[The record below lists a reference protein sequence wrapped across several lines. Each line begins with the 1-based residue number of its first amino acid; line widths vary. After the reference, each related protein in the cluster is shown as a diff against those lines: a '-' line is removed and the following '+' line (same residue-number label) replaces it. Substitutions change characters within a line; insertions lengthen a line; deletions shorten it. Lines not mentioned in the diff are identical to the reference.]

1 MARAGSERAE
11 EYSAKLEVAMRIAE
25 AEEVAL
31 RRRARRAQARGGGE
45 GGEGAAETETG
56 LPRRTCGPVHDE

>member
-1 MARAGSERAE
+1 
-11 EYSAKLEVAMRIAE
+11 MRIAE

-45 GGEGAAETETG
+45 GGEGAAETETADPSRVCRG
-56 LPRRTCGPVHDE
+56 GRAAVHDE

>member
-1 MARAGSERAE
+1 
-11 EYSAKLEVAMRIAE
+11 MRITE

-56 LPRRTCGPVHDE
+56 LPRRTCGSPRRVELFIERRSC

>member
-1 MARAGSERAE
+1 
-11 EYSAKLEVAMRIAE
+11 MRITE

-45 GGEGAAETETG
+45 GGEGAADGDGSAAEDVRQSTTS
-56 LPRRTCGPVHDE
+56 RVVYRTT

>member
-1 MARAGSERAE
+1 
-11 EYSAKLEVAMRIAE
+11 MRIAE

-45 GGEGAAETETG
+45 GGEGGAAETETEVC
-56 LPRRTCGPVHDE
+56 RRGRAAQSTSRVFYKRRSCSLVV

>member
-1 MARAGSERAE
+1 
-11 EYSAKLEVAMRIAE
+11 MRITE

>member
-1 MARAGSERAE
+1 
-11 EYSAKLEVAMRIAE
+11 MRIAE

-31 RRRARRAQARGGGE
+31 RRRAKRAQARGGGE
-45 GGEGAAETETG
+45 GGEGAAETET

>member
-1 MARAGSERAE
+1 
-11 EYSAKLEVAMRIAE
+11 MRIAE

-56 LPRRTCGPVHDE
+56 LPRRTCGSPRRVELFIERRSC

>member
-1 MARAGSERAE
+1 
-11 EYSAKLEVAMRIAE
+11 MRIAE

-45 GGEGAAETETG
+45 GGEGAADGDGSAAEDVRPTQSTTS
-56 LPRRTCGPVHDE
+56 RVVYRTT